1 MHLADFI
8 DANQEPILAAWEQFA
23 ETILPGSQMDSAAL
37 RDHAEQMLRTIVE
50 DLRTPQSPDE
60 QSVKSLGLDPHSL
73 TDTPAQTHAVDRHL
87 SGFSIDQMVCEYRA
101 LRASVLK
108 LWLLENHERG
118 AQEVEDMIRF
128 NEAIDQALAESI
140 ASFSLAVTTAR
151 DVFLGILGHDL
162 RSPLTA
168 ILVSSEML
176 IKEPY
181 SETKTRRKSLGIH
194 TSAVRAAR
202 IVEDLLDFTRSQ
214 TSGGI
219 PVHLQQTNVAAIC
232 RDLVDETRAAYPA
245 RQVQLDSA
253 DEVSGLVDAE
263 RVGQI
268 LSNLI
273 GNALKHG
280 NHTTPIQVTVKQIE
294 DQALIEIRNEG
305 ELIPA
310 DVLPFIFN
318 FLTSHPPHAE
328 NESGRAGLGLGL
340 FIVNE
345 IVTAHKGKIEVK
357 STAEDETAFCVKLP
371 LLQRSAQR

>member
-1 MHLADFI
+1 MRLANFI
-8 DANQEPILAAWEQFA
+8 DANLEPILTAWEQFA
-23 ETILPGSQMDSAAL
+23 KTILPAARMDSAAL

-50 DLRTPQSPDE
+50 DLRTSQSTDE
-60 QSVKSLGLDPHSL
+60 QRAKSLGLGPQSP
-73 TDTPAQTHAVDRHL
+73 TETPAQTHAVDRHL
-87 SGFSIDQMVCEYRA
+87 SGFSIDEMVSEYRA

-108 LWLLENHERG
+108 LWLLGNHESG
-118 AQEVEDMIRF
+118 VQKAEDMIRF
-128 NEAIDQALAESI
+128 NEAIDQALAESV
-140 ASFSLAVTTAR
+140 ASFSLAVTDAR
-151 DVFLGILGHDL
+151 NVLLGILGHDL

-176 IKEPY
+176 IQEPY
-181 SETKTRRKSLGIH
+181 SEDRTRRKSLGIH
-194 TSAVRAAR
+194 TSAVRASR

-232 RDLVDETRAAYPA
+232 RDLVDETRAANPA
-245 RQVQLDSA
+245 RQVQFDSA
-253 DEVSGLVDAE
+253 EEVIGSVDAE

-280 NHTTPIQVTVKQIE
+280 THTTPIQVIVKQIE
-294 DQALIEIRNEG
+294 DQAMIEVHNEG
-305 ELIPA
+305 KPIPP

-318 FLTSHPPHAE
+318 FMTSHPQHAE
-328 NESGRAGLGLGL
+328 KESGRAGLGLGL

-345 IVTAHKGKIEVK
+345 IVAAHKGKIEIK
-357 STAEDETAFCVKLP
+357 STAKDGTSFCVKLP
-371 LLQRSAQR
+371 LLQHSAQR